1 MSNLLEQIKNY
12 LKNFDK
18 NKLIKIGL
26 FLIPL
31 LGIVLKAIFLQGFIQ
46 NQNPYDFN
54 ISLGFSNA
62 SPFINYYYAYTL
74 SS

>member
-31 LGIVLKAIFLQGFIQ
+31 LGIVLKSIFLQ
-46 NQNPYDFN
+46 
-54 ISLGFSNA
+54 
-62 SPFINYYYAYTL
+62 
-74 SS
+74 